1 MKSSRRFFTAHLAAL
16 LVSFPLIAQAQ
27 NDAIVVR
34 GSSKF
39 EIGVGTFAGPS
50 GAAIKSQL
58 TTLLRDSGYFKLA
71 APRPGV
77 YTVQGSGTGNQID
90 SSLKGPQSQSMFN
103 RGYRRPSLGSNVRM
117 LADDIIEAITGT
129 PGITSG
135 KIVFTGRKAG
145 RKELFL
151 CHYDGSGVRQL
162 TRDSSIAVA
171 PSISPDGT
179 FVAYTSYV
187 SGYPDIHTIDTNT
200 GARRRI
206 VNAPGTNGGAAISP
220 DGRSIACTMSF
231 SGNKELYVVSRN
243 GGRPRSLTRTRGS
256 ESSPTWSPN
265 GSEIIYCSDQTGR
278 PQLYRIGANGGQA
291 RRLQL
296 GQSYCTEPAWSPDGN
311 YLAYTARTGGRMTVM
326 LHDLR
331 SNKST
336 ALRAGEDPAWAADS
350 RHLIFA
356 SNGALYRLN
365 VDSGKSVRLN
375 TGIAGVSE
383 PSWSR

>member
-1 MKSSRRFFTAHLAAL
+1 MKISRRYFTLHLAAL
-16 LVSFPLIAQAQ
+16 LVCFTVDTQAQ

-39 EIGVGTFAGPS
+39 EIGVGTFAGLS
-50 GAAIKSQL
+50 ASEIKIQL
-58 TTLLRDSGYFKLA
+58 STLLRDSGYFKIV

-77 YTVQGSGTGNQID
+77 YTVQGRGTGGQID
-90 SSLKGPQSQSMFN
+90 SSLIGPQGQSIFN
-103 RGYRRPSLGSNVRM
+103 RDYRRSNLGNNVQI

-151 CHYDGSGVRQL
+151 CNYDGSGVRQL

-171 PSISPDGT
+171 PSISPDGS

-187 SGYPDIHTIDTNT
+187 SGYPDIHTINTNT
-200 GARRRI
+200 GARSRI

-220 DGRSIACTMSF
+220 DGRNIACTMSF

-256 ESSPTWSPN
+256 ESSPTWSPS
-265 GSEIIYCSDQTGR
+265 GSEIIYCSDQTGS
-278 PQLYRIGANGGQA
+278 PQLYRIGSNGGQA
-291 RRLQL
+291 KLLGL
-296 GQSYCTEPAWSPDGN
+296 GQGYCTEPAWSPDGN
-311 YLAYTARTGGRMTVM
+311 YLAYSARLDTGMTVM
-326 LHDLR
+326 LHHFR
-331 SNKST
+331 SNTST
-336 ALRAGEDPAWAADS
+336 ALRAGEAPAWAADS
-350 RHLIFA
+350 RHLIYV

-365 VDSGKSVRLN
+365 VDSDKLVRLA
-375 TGIAGVSE
+375 TGIAGISE